1 MDHAHVQCT
10 MQHAQCWGMEYV
22 AWHTGCKID
31 SGGWLQSSEENC
43 GADTYPWPKFEMPE
57 LHWRRVDE
65 QQRVSGS

>member
-1 MDHAHVQCT
+1 
-10 MQHAQCWGMEYV
+10 MEYL

-65 QQRVSGS
+65 QQRVSRSGYLWLGKDFQMDAL